1 MNGTVGFA
9 LLLSALAGLSTTLGS
24 LLGIVYRDPGPRF
37 MALALGF
44 SGGVMLHVSF
54 VELLQGAVE
63 TVGFGQAHLA
73 FFGGMEILTPE
84 VGLVLL

>member
-44 SGGVMLHVSF
+44 SGLPVLTAQDMK
-54 VELLQGAVE
+54 
-63 TVGFGQAHLA
+63 
-73 FFGGMEILTPE
+73 GG
-84 VGLVLL
+84 